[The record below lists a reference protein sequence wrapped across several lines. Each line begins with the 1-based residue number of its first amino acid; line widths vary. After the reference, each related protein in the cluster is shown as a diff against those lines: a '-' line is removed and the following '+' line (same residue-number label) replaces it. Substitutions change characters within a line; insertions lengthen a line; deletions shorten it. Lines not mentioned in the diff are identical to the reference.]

1 MSDEPEDWTPRERAL
16 LDALDGTQAPP
27 PELEARVVAA
37 LKTRSLLASRTS
49 RVPWRSVA
57 AALVALAT
65 GVAVGRATADGGR
78 GSAVPSRTFVLLLY
92 PGAGLDPS
100 PGAERARVEE
110 YGRWARGLAREGR
123 MVRGEKL
130 KDGAR
135 VLGGDAPD
143 AQHLQGFFLIR
154 ADTLEEA
161 EAIARACP
169 HRGHGGTIALREV
182 DPT

>member
-1 MSDEPEDWTPRERAL
+1 
-16 LDALDGTQAPP
+16 
-27 PELEARVVAA
+27 
-37 LKTRSLLASRTS
+37 
-49 RVPWRSVA
+49 
-57 AALVALAT
+57 VAL
-65 GVAVGRATADGGR
+65 GRLTADGAR
-78 GSAVPSRTFVLLLY
+78 GSAEPSRTFVLLLY

-100 PGAERARVEE
+100 PAAERARVEE

-135 VLGGDAPD
+135 VLGADMPD
-143 AQHLQGFFLIR
+143 ASSLQGFFLIR
-154 ADTLEEA
+154 ANTIEEA

-169 HRGHGGTIALREV
+169 HRGHGGAIAVREV

>member
-1 MSDEPEDWTPRERAL
+1 MSDEPEDWNPRERAL
-16 LDALDGTQAPP
+16 LDALEPTQAPP
-27 PELEARVVAA
+27 PELEARVVAE
-37 LKTRSLLASRTS
+37 LKARGRIAPRTRLW
-49 RVPWRSVA
+49 PWPSVA
-57 AALVALAT
+57 AAVVALAT
-65 GVAVGRATADGGR
+65 GIALGRATAHGTREAD
-78 GSAVPSRTFVLLLY
+78 APARTFVLLLY

-100 PGAERARVEE
+100 PAAEQARVEE

-123 MVRGEKL
+123 RVRGEKL

-143 AQHLQGFFLIR
+143 AARLQGFFLIR
-154 ADTLEEA
+154 ARTPEEA